1 MKHTRD
7 YLTPVGKSKS
17 LALEPGELIISI
29 AATVGVPSITDMKCC
44 IHDGFVHLT
53 GLDMELGYAY
63 NLLTVPQIF
72 SKYGKKGTQTNINAE
87 IIGITKIPVP
97 PVNEQKE
104 ISDYIEKSV
113 SIISEQKQILTQQI
127 LKLKEYKISL
137 ISTAVTG
144 KIDVRGYTNG

>member
-1 MKHTRD
+1 
-7 YLTPVGKSKS
+7 
-17 LALEPGELIISI
+17 
-29 AATVGVPSITDMKCC
+29 
-44 IHDGFVHLT
+44 
-53 GLDMELGYAY
+53 MELGYAY

-72 SKYGKKGTQTNINAE
+72 LNMVKKGLRQILTLKLLELQRYQF
-87 IIGITKIPVP
+87 